1 MTKHLEKIKGF
12 SEVKIA
18 KVKDA
23 VRKCL
28 VGRFMNC
35 FWQSKDSQ
43 TDEIFPT

>member
-12 SEVKIA
+12 SEVKIT

-28 VGRFMNC
+28 V
-35 FWQSKDSQ
+35 SQ
-43 TDEIFPT
+43 FTCWFLVIEDL